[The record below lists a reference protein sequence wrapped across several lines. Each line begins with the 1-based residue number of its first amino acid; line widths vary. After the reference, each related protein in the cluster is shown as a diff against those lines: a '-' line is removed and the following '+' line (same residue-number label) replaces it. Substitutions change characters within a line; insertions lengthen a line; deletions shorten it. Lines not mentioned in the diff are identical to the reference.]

1 MASDHETIDRGVP
14 QRVRVNMIERAEVVP
29 GRAGPA
35 HDLPTVPALVAVAE
49 DHSSFLVR
57 VAILPRP
64 CAAAH
69 DLLTG
74 LDVDKLLVREQA
86 QLALALYFN
95 PREQARNDRDVNQ
108 VRTPRTIA
116 VAEGSAPLDNSI
128 G

>member
-1 MASDHETIDRGVP
+1 VAGDHEPLDWGVP
-14 QRVRVNMIERAEVVP
+14 QRVRVNVVERAEVVSGRP
-29 GRAGPA
+29 GPS
-35 HDLPTVPALVAVAE
+35 HDLPTVTALVAVAE
-49 DHSSFLVR
+49 NHSSFLVR

-64 CAAAH
+64 RTATH

-86 QLALALYFN
+86 QLPLALHFN

-116 VAEGSAPLDNSI
+116 VAEGSASLDNSI